1 MHLKIV
7 KWLCG
12 FEEGEKGEKNRRD
25 LAEHLEAIT
34 NLEQS
39 NAQRAI
45 LLVNLAVILT
55 GALLLYAY
63 FCISPFTVAEVDELR
78 KRALQ
83 NATVVTAAR
92 V

>member
-1 MHLKIV
+1 MHLRMI

-12 FEEGEKGEKNRRD
+12 FEEGEKGKKNRRD

-34 NLEQS
+34 NLAQS
-39 NAQRAI
+39 RAQRVI

-55 GALLLYAY
+55 GALLLYVY
-63 FCISPFTVAEVDELR
+63 FCINPFTVAEIDELR
-78 KRALQ
+78 ERALE
-83 NATVVTAAR
+83 NTTIVAR

>member
-1 MHLKIV
+1 MHLRLI

-12 FEEGEKGEKNRRD
+12 IEEGEKGKKNHRD

-39 NAQRAI
+39 RAQRAI

-55 GALLLYAY
+55 GALLLYVY
-63 FCISPFTVAEVDELR
+63 FCINPFTVAEIDELR
-78 KRALQ
+78 ERALE
-83 NATVVTAAR
+83 NTTIVAR